1 MESIVEFKDV
11 YKGYGKKQVL
21 NGINLNIPKGKI
33 VGLLGPNGSG
43 KSTMIKLMNGLLSKD
58 SGIILINGLKPSKE
72 TKKIVSY
79 LPERTYLN
87 DWMKVK
93 DILEFFKDF
102 YSDFDMEKAEEMLKS
117 LNIDKNEKLK
127 TMSKGTK
134 EKVQLI
140 LVMSRK
146 AELYILDEPIGGVDP
161 AARSY
166 ILKTIMTNYLEDSNV
181 NLAVLS
187 LYQEYVDEN
196 INIDDLQREVAM
208 KIMPKFLKYCGYE
221 KPDKNLEWVV
231 SLHCD
236 RENNYHF
243 HIAWIEKNKCYKLK
257 NNTLGHRYKL
267 KLDENENNFMKR
279 QVSLSIERN
288 KLYRPAL
295 IKINED
301 IEHLQSY
308 FNPKDKN
315 FTLKNISNLDLEE
328 DIVRLGFLLIQVRN
342 ADKKYIK
349 YGSLPKNEVG
359 KEIRYITNEIKNK
372 LFSSNVGLNLSK
384 KEIKE
389 SIENL
394 NNIFLGIDKR
404 NNISNIGFESAF
416 DNKMIKGKIEKA
428 DNYILNAIVNH
439 ALYNYDR
446 SIKKK
451 NKVTN
456 KISLEDLINEIAIM
470 VYKKNNDYQK
480 NKQKFRIKTLE
491 NYFIYGSY
499 KNYDKLSSSLRRL
512 SKDSDEAAKQFYEI
526 LSDNS
531 YDKNL

>member
-1 MESIVEFKDV
+1 MLDYFM
-11 YKGYGKKQVL
+11 GGKKSEEVMKRNQMRRE
-21 NGINLNIPKGKI
+21 KI
-33 VGLLGPNGSG
+33 
-43 KSTMIKLMNGLLSKD
+43 
-58 SGIILINGLKPSKE
+58 
-72 TKKIVSY
+72 
-79 LPERTYLN
+79 
-87 DWMKVK
+87 
-93 DILEFFKDF
+93 
-102 YSDFDMEKAEEMLKS
+102 AMLK
-117 LNIDKNEKLK
+117 D
-127 TMSKGTK
+127 GTFIK
-134 EKVQLI
+134 DDMVSDMQKRW
-140 LVMSRK
+140 S
-146 AELYILDEPIGGVDP
+146 
-161 AARSY
+161 
-166 ILKTIMTNYLEDSNV
+166 NYLEDSNV

-236 RENNYHF
+236 KENNYHF

-416 DNKMIKGKIEKA
+416 
-428 DNYILNAIVNH
+428 
-439 ALYNYDR
+439 
-446 SIKKK
+446 
-451 NKVTN
+451 
-456 KISLEDLINEIAIM
+456 
-470 VYKKNNDYQK
+470 
-480 NKQKFRIKTLE
+480 
-491 NYFIYGSY
+491 
-499 KNYDKLSSSLRRL
+499 
-512 SKDSDEAAKQFYEI
+512 
-526 LSDNS
+526 
-531 YDKNL
+531 

>member
-1 MESIVEFKDV
+1 MDSKVIFIDHPYYAVKNPSNNLRIYKRHKRGDWYYIQCKDKEH
-11 YKGYGKKQVL
+11 YRKEIKKYICGFYEYSRDEKKAKSSMLDYFMGGKKSEEV
-21 NGINLNIPKGKI
+21 
-33 VGLLGPNGSG
+33 
-43 KSTMIKLMNGLLSKD
+43 
-58 SGIILINGLKPSKE
+58 
-72 TKKIVSY
+72 
-79 LPERTYLN
+79 
-87 DWMKVK
+87 MKRNQ
-93 DILEFFKDF
+93 
-102 YSDFDMEKAEEMLKS
+102 MRREKMAMLK
-117 LNIDKNEKLK
+117 D
-127 TMSKGTK
+127 GTFIK
-134 EKVQLI
+134 DDMVSDMQKRW
-140 LVMSRK
+140 S
-146 AELYILDEPIGGVDP
+146 
-161 AARSY
+161 
-166 ILKTIMTNYLEDSNV
+166 NYLEDSNV

-187 LYQEYVDEN
+187 LYQDYVDEN

-328 DIVRLGFLLIQVRN
+328 DIVRLGFLLTQVRN
-342 ADKKYIK
+342 TDKKYIK

-359 KEIRYITNEIKNK
+359 KEIRYITNEVKNK
-372 LFSSNVGLNLSK
+372 LFSSNDGLNLSK